1 MPNPRFL
8 LAGLLSLALVACSDA
23 VAPDAAKAPEA
34 GGSAASRGAP
44 EVVLMTQ
51 NLYIGTDVDAVLLA
65 LMTPDP
71 NDDLAA
77 LLGAIATLER
87 TDFPTRAAE
96 LARIIRN
103 TRPHA
108 VGLQEVSTV
117 EIVLP
122 PFGVNV
128 QIDFLP
134 ILLEALADEGLEY
147 EVAAQV
153 QNIDAQPA
161 PGVRQVDYDVLLVD
175 AERVKVN
182 SAAGHNF
189 SNNLGPIAPGVTLIR
204 GWVEANVTIGKR
216 TLTVVSTHPESD
228 LGTATFPEL
237 RGLQV
242 AEIIDALGD
251 AAPVVIMG
259 DLNDVLG
266 SPMYQTLG
274 SAGFTDVWPALHPDL
289 PGLTCCHAADLS
301 DAVPTFFKRI
311 DFIFTRGFDHG
322 RWDVDGDIRRF
333 GINPAT
339 RPVGPL
345 GEIWISDHAGLV
357 AALRLP
363 PPGHAE

>member
-1 MPNPRFL
+1 MPNPRCL

-23 VAPDAAKAPEA
+23 VAPDVAEAPKA
-34 GGSAASRGAP
+34 GGSAASTGAP

-87 TDFPTRAAE
+87 TDFPTRAAD

-122 PFGVNV
+122 PLGLNV

-134 ILLEALADEGLEY
+134 ILLEALAAEGLDY

-153 QNIDAQPA
+153 QNIDATPA

-182 SAAGHNF
+182 RAAGYNF
-189 SNNLGPIAPGVTLIR
+189 SNNLGPLAPGVTLIR
-204 GWVEANVTIGKR
+204 GWVEADITIGKR
-216 TLTVVSTHPESD
+216 TLTVVSTHPEPD
-228 LGTATFPEL
+228 LGTASFAEL
-237 RGLQV
+237 RALQV
-242 AEIIDALGD
+242 GEITDSVAD
-251 AAPVVIMG
+251 EVPVVIMG
-259 DLNDVLG
+259 DLNDVSG
-266 SPMYQTLG
+266 SLMYQTLG
-274 SAGFTDVWPALHPDL
+274 GAGFADVWSALHPGL
-289 PGLTCCHAADLS
+289 PGLTCCHAPDLS
-301 DAVPTFFKRI
+301 NAAPTFDERI
-311 DFIFTRGFDHG
+311 DYIFTRGFDHG
-322 RWDVDGDIRRF
+322 RWDVAGDIRRI
-333 GINPAT
+333 GINPAR

-345 GEIWISDHAGLV
+345 GKIWISDHAGVL

-363 PPGHAE
+363 PPGHTE